1 MLAFLAWYL
10 LVSALGWL
18 TFPLAFRLFPA
29 LADRGFSLARTFG
42 MLVWGYAFWMMASLG
57 IIQNDL
63 GGLLLGLVVLAAV
76 SGSGLVRKEM
86 RKSLGEWIGSN
97 WRVIVTVEVLFFLAF
112 VFLAFVRA
120 GNPEIVGTEKPME
133 LAFINAILHSPTF
146 PPHDPW
152 LSGYAISYYY
162 FGYVMAAM
170 LAKATGTLGSVAFNL
185 MLSLVFALSAVGAY
199 GVLYNLL

>member
-1 MLAFLAWYL
+1 MLSLLAWYL
-10 LVSALGWL
+10 LVSVLGWL
-18 TFPLAFRLFPA
+18 TFPLAFHLFPA

-42 MLVWGYAFWMMASLG
+42 MLVWGYAFWLMASLG
-57 IIQNDL
+57 IVQNDG

-76 SGSGLVRKEM
+76 SGSVLLRKET
-86 RKSLGEWIGSN
+86 RKLLGEWMGSN
-97 WRVIVTVEVLFFLAF
+97 GRVIVTVEVLFFLAF
-112 VFLAFVRA
+112 IVWAFVRA

-162 FGYVMAAM
+162 
-170 LAKATGTLGSVAFNL
+170 
-185 MLSLVFALSAVGAY
+185 
-199 GVLYNLL
+199 